1 MKYPNFIKEIRVKKH
16 ISQTDLAKKIGI
28 DRSSLAHIE
37 AGARKIPKE
46 CIELLC
52 LILNVSVHDLF
63 GSSEEERIDE
73 VILKDSIEIINSVID
88 ASDLTENQRINLLK
102 HTYKMV
108 KDVLEK
114 DLTDDELEEEVNNL
128 KKEIDKEAFKIQE
141 RKKNIFNFLKK
152 PS

>member
-1 MKYPNFIKEIRVKKH
+1 MKYPNRIKEIRIEKD
-16 ISQTDLAKKIGI
+16 ISQTDLAKKVGI

-37 AGARKIPKE
+37 AGGRKIPKE
-46 CIELLC
+46 SVELFC
-52 LILNVSVHDLF
+52 VILNVSIEDLF
-63 GSSEEERIDE
+63 GSSEAERIDE

-114 DLTDDELEEEVNNL
+114 DLTDEELAEEVNNL
-128 KKEIDKEAFKIQE
+128 KKEIDKEASKIQE
-141 RKKNIFNFLKK
+141 RKKSIFNFLKK

>member
-1 MKYPNFIKEIRVKKH
+1 MKYPNRIKEIRIERD
-16 ISQTDLAKKIGI
+16 ISQTDLAKKVGI

-37 AGARKIPKE
+37 AGSRKIPKE
-46 CIELLC
+46 SVELFC
-52 LILNVSVHDLF
+52 VILNVSIDDLF
-63 GSSEEERIDE
+63 GSSEAERIDE
-73 VILKDSIEIINSVID
+73 VILKESIEIINSVVD

-114 DLTDDELEEEVNNL
+114 DLTDEELEEEVNNL
-128 KKEIDKEAFKIQE
+128 KKEIDKEASKTQE
-141 RKKNIFNFLKK
+141 RKKSIFNILKK